1 MNTSI
6 IYHRKRRDDIMFDNT
21 VPELLS
27 IEELCDILC
36 IGSNTAY
43 TLLNS
48 GELTGA
54 FRIGRIWKIPK
65 EAVSLYIKKKMSL

>member
-1 MNTSI
+1 MSE
-6 IYHRKRRDDIMFDNT
+6 IMI
-21 VPELLS
+21 PELLS
-27 IEELCDILC
+27 IEELCNILC

-48 GELTGA
+48 GELAGA

-65 EAVSLYIKKKMSL
+65 EAVFLYIKKKMSQ